1 MKKLIYSMLVLALI
15 AMTFVSCEDVPAPYN
30 TPTKNEEKPQPAD
43 PKGTGTQA
51 DPFNVTAAH
60 NFIKAGIG
68 LDKEVYVKNMA
79 TSPII
84 YPMTVRLTTNWKYFA
99 ASRSVKSSSRQRE
112 RSKQATK

>member
-30 TPTKNEEKPQPAD
+30 TPTKNEEKPQPVD

-68 LDKEVYVKNMA
+68 LDKEVYVKGK
-79 TSPII
+79 I
-84 YPMTVRLTTNWKYFA
+84 V
-99 ASRSVKSSSRQRE
+99 SVKE
-112 RSKQATK
+112 IDGKKYGNAT